1 MDFNFRKVTAI
12 IRCESCEKV
21 AQTLQT
27 LGVHG
32 FSISKV
38 KGYGEYADL
47 YSNDW
52 MVNHARIEI
61 FTEASKAEE
70 IADAIMKAAHV
81 GLEGDGIVAVLP
93 VEQLY
98 RIRTQSKFKPHETE
112 EVSSGKN

>member
-1 MDFNFRKVTAI
+1 MNFKKVTAI

-21 AQTLQT
+21 EQTLQK

-52 MVNHARIEI
+52 LVSHARIEI

-70 IADAIMKAAHV
+70 IAEAIMEAAHV
-81 GLEGDGIVAVLP
+81 GLEGDGIIAVLP
-93 VEQLY
+93 VEKLF
-98 RIRTQSKFKPHETE
+98 RIRTRSEFT
-112 EVSSGKN
+112 SGEM